1 MNVNWYGNFDLKYAG
16 ASINCNTDYKVRALE
31 KFITRRRSHYY
42 VNPDDVEPDKIMMF
56 ICTTLRIFMKRVMYT
71 NIYNALC
78 LAICIRSV

>member
-1 MNVNWYGNFDLKYAG
+1 MLIPMMWNQIKL
-16 ASINCNTDYKVRALE
+16 
-31 KFITRRRSHYY
+31 
-42 VNPDDVEPDKIMMF
+42 MMF